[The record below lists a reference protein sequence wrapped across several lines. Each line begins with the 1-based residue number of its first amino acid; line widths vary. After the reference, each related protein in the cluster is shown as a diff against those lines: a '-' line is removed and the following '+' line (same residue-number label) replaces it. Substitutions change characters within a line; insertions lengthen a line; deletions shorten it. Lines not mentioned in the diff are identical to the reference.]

1 MPRWAGSLEE
11 VFSGNSEMTRAMLS
25 ERLRSYDRLWRWLAL
40 TLGPAMLLLAFAGPS
55 FLPLVVEQRFGQPE
69 GSEKWLALIFPLAMV
84 GVCTLLLILVL
95 WCGRWTARRF
105 GLLCPSC
112 GVNLTGRDR
121 KAVLGSGNCGRCHA
135 RIVEDACL
143 PER

>member
-1 MPRWAGSLEE
+1 LDEVLSGS
-11 VFSGNSEMTRAMLS
+11 SEMTRVMLS
-25 ERLRSYDRLWRWLAL
+25 ERLRAYDRLWCRLGL
-40 TLGPAMLLLAFAGPS
+40 TLGPAMLLLALAGPS
-55 FLPLVVEQRFGQPE
+55 LLPLVVERRFGQPE
-69 GSEKWLALIFPLAMV
+69 GSEKWLALILPLAMV

-112 GVNLTGRDR
+112 GANLTGRHR
-121 KAVLGSGNCGRCHA
+121 RAALGSGNCGRCHA

-143 PER
+143 PE